1 MSDAKKEEHKKY
13 EGEPKPPK
21 FGMLKLVPV
30 VLVFSLLNLGA
41 AGFTVFKVMTL
52 KIPAGGVAHADG
64 EHGEGAEGADHGEAA
79 EGHGEGGGAAGH
91 GEAASEPFSGVTVPL
106 DPFVVNLNE
115 SGSNRYLKATFEI
128 EVRDQKAADAVTK
141 AKSVVRDDILRY
153 LSELRVADTLGATN
167 KQRILDEVRDRLEAV
182 VGKRKIERAFITEF
196 VVQ

>member
-1 MSDAKKEEHKKY
+1 MSDAKKEEHKKD

-30 VLVFSLLNLGA
+30 VLAFSLLNLGA

-64 EHGEGAEGADHGEAA
+64 EHAEGEEGGEHGEAA
-79 EGHGEGGGAAGH
+79 EGHGEAAGGH
-91 GEAASEPFSGVTVPL
+91 GEANAEPFSGVTVAL

-115 SGSNRYLKATFEI
+115 AGSNRYLKATFEI

-167 KQRILDEVRDRLEAV
+167 KQRILDEVKDRLEAV

>member
-1 MSDAKKEEHKKY
+1 
-13 EGEPKPPK
+13 
-21 FGMLKLVPV
+21 VPV

>member
-1 MSDAKKEEHKKY
+1 MSDAKKEEPKKDG
-13 EGEPKPPK
+13 GEPKPPK

-30 VLVFSLLNLGA
+30 VLAFSLLNLGA

-64 EHGEGAEGADHGEAA
+64 EHTE
-79 EGHGEGGGAAGH
+79 GEGGGEAGEGS
-91 GEAASEPFSGVTVPL
+91 GEAAGGHAEANAEPFSGVTVAL

-115 SGSNRYLKATFEI
+115 AGSNRYLKATFEI

-167 KQRILDEVRDRLEAV
+167 KQRILDEVKDRLEAV